1 MIGEGRLDARAIRR
15 ALEDALGPR
24 LAAAHDLR
32 VVAQTVSTND
42 DILHLAGQGAP
53 EGTVVFAESQSAG
66 RGRRGDAWISP
77 PGTNLLFSLL
87 LHPTVPLAAWTRLP
101 HLAGLAVCRALEQR
115 FPALPPLMLK
125 WPNDV
130 YLSDRKVAGILVE
143 SLAAR
148 GQSPV
153 AVLGIGLNVN
163 LTPERFPAEIREL
176 ATTLRAHTGHLID
189 RNALA
194 AAILAE
200 WAGLYPAELASDF
213 STVRGELRQRAWLR
227 GKAITVLSGTREIPG
242 VAVDVGPEG
251 ELILETETGERQS
264 ILSADRVRW

>member
-1 MIGEGRLDARAIRR
+1 MIDDTPLDARAIRR

-24 LAAAHDLR
+24 LAAGHELR
-32 VVAQTVSTND
+32 VVEQTVSTND
-42 DILHLAGQGAP
+42 DILHLAGRGAP

-87 LHPTVPLAAWTRLP
+87 LRPPVPLAAWTRLP
-101 HLAGLAVCRALEQR
+101 HLAGLALCRALERR
-115 FPALPPLMLK
+115 FPALPPPMLK

-130 YLSDRKVAGILVE
+130 YLADRKVAGILVE
-143 SLAAR
+143 SRAAQ
-148 GQSPV
+148 GQPPA

-163 LTPERFPAEIREL
+163 LSPERFPPEIRDL

-189 RNALA
+189 RNTLA

-200 WAGLYPAELASDF
+200 WAGLYPGELTSDF
-213 STVRGELRQRAWLR
+213 SMVRDELMRRAWLR
-227 GKAITVLSGTREIPG
+227 GKPINVLSGTREITG

-251 ELILETETGERQS
+251 ELILETASGERRS